1 MPKRIEIK
9 PHLSI
14 EQLAVYYRESKDVV
28 ERSHYQIIWLLA
40 QGQSTAEVARVT
52 GYSVYWVRVIVR
64 RYNAQGDSGLS
75 DLRHAHPGRQCM
87 LSAAQQAE
95 LEQALQSPPADGG
108 LWSGP
113 KVARWMAALL
123 GHSVHE
129 QRGWDYLRRLGYST
143 QLPRPRHAKADAE
156 EQAAFKKRSARKS
169 KPSSKSTHT
178 PRSSSGRRTSIASG

>member
-52 GYSVYWVRVIVR
+52 GYSVYWVRVIAG
-64 RYNAQGDSGLS
+64 RYNAQGDRGLS
-75 DLRHAHPGRQCM
+75 DLRHAHPGRECM

-95 LEQALQSPPADGG
+95 LAQALQSPAADGG

-123 GHSVHE
+123 GHPVHD
-129 QRGWDYLRRLGYST
+129 QRGWDYLRRLGYSA
-143 QLPRPRHAKADAE
+143 QLPRPRHAKANAE

-169 KPSSKSTHT
+169 KPSSKSTYA
-178 PRSSSGRRTSIASG
+178 PRSSSGRRTSIVSG

>member
-14 EQLAVYYRESKDVV
+14 EQLAARYRESKDVV
-28 ERSHYQIIWLLA
+28 ERSHYQMIWLLA
-40 QGQSTAEVARVT
+40 QGQTTAEVAQVT
-52 GYSVYWVRVIVR
+52 GYTAYWVRVIAR

-75 DLRHAHPGRQCM
+75 DLRHVNPGGECM

-123 GHSVHE
+123 GRSVHE
-129 QRGWDYLRRLGYST
+129 QRGWDYLRRLGYSA
-143 QLPRPRHAKADAE
+143 QLPRPRHAKANAE
-156 EQAAFKKRSARKS
+156 EQAAFKKRSVRKS
-169 KPSSKSTHT
+169 KRSNESTPT
-178 PRSSSGRRTSIASG
+178 PRSSSGRRTSIVSG

>member
-9 PHLSI
+9 AHLSI
-14 EQLAVYYRESKDVV
+14 EQLATRYRESEDVV
-28 ERSHYQIIWLLA
+28 ERSHYQMIWLLA

-52 GYSVYWVRVIVR
+52 NYSVYWVRVIAR

-75 DLRHAHPGRQCM
+75 DLRHAHPGRECM

-113 KVARWMAALL
+113 KVARWMATLL
-123 GHSVHE
+123 GHPVHE
-129 QRGWDYLRRLGYST
+129 QRGWDYLKRLGYSA
-143 QLPRPRHAKADAE
+143 QLPRPRHAKANAE
-156 EQAAFKKRSARKS
+156 EQAAFKKRSVRKS
-169 KPSSKSTHT
+169 KPSSKSIHT
-178 PRSSSGRRTSIASG
+178 PRSNSGRRTSIASG

>member
-14 EQLAVYYRESKDVV
+14 EQLAVRYRESKDVI

-40 QGQSTAEVARVT
+40 QGQSTAAVAQVT

-64 RYNAQGDSGLS
+64 RYNAQGDRGLS
-75 DLRHAHPGRQCM
+75 DLRHAHPGRECM

-95 LEQALQSPPADGG
+95 LAQALQAPPADGG

-113 KVARWMAALL
+113 KVAHWMAALL
-123 GHSVHE
+123 GHPVHD
-129 QRGWDYLRRLGYST
+129 QRGWDYLR
-143 QLPRPRHAKADAE
+143 
-156 EQAAFKKRSARKS
+156 
-169 KPSSKSTHT
+169 
-178 PRSSSGRRTSIASG
+178 